1 LCSADP
7 AIATRALRQ
16 WLTRD
21 GYPPSTAA
29 IQRVLG
35 VARGDAI
42 ACEIDGGLRIARSE
56 RRLRIITPD
65 GAGE

>member
-1 LCSADP
+1 
-7 AIATRALRQ
+7 
-16 WLTRD
+16 LTRD

-42 ACEIDGGLRIARSE
+42 ACEIDGGIRISRSE

-65 GAGE
+65 GAAE